1 MLNTVVLPWIH
12 YIAVWMMTGALVTE
26 LYLLKIGGTPDAVRL
41 LPRVDRLYGIM
52 AVLVLLTG
60 LARVWHGGKGPDYY
74 WHNGAFHGVL
84 GLFVLAALIS
94 IVPTLRFMRWR
105 KALEASGALP
115 ADGEVR
121 KTRILIH
128 VQLTAIVLITLS
140 IVLVAKGYS
149 ASGS

>member
-1 MLNTVVLPWIH
+1 MFSTVILPWIH
-12 YIAVWMMTGALVTE
+12 YIAVWTMTGALVTE
-26 LYLLKIGGTPDAVRL
+26 MYLLKIGSTPDAIRI

-52 AVLVLLTG
+52 AAVVLITG
-60 LARVWHGGKGPDYY
+60 LARVWHGGKGADYY

-94 IVPTLRFMRWR
+94 IVPTIRFLRWR
-105 KALEASGALP
+105 KALDGSGALP

-128 VQLTAIVLITLS
+128 VQLTAIALVTLA
-140 IVLVAKGYS
+140 IVLVAKGYG
-149 ASGS
+149 AHGG

>member
-1 MLNTVVLPWIH
+1 MFSTVVLPWIH

-26 LYLLKIGGTPDAVRL
+26 LYLLKIGSTPDAIRI
-41 LPRVDRLYGIM
+41 LPRVDRVYGAM
-52 AVLVLLTG
+52 AAIVLITG

-105 KALEASGALP
+105 KALDGSGALP
-115 ADGEVR
+115 AEAEVR

-128 VQLTAIVLITLS
+128 VQLTAIALLTFA
-140 IVLVAKGYS
+140 IVLVAKGIGGH
-149 ASGS
+149 SG